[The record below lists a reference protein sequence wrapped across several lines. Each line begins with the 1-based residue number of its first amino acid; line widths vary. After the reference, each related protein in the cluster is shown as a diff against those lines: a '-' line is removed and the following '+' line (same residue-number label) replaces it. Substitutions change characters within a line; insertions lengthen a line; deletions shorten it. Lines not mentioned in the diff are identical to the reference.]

1 MLSWHAVS
9 DVPQG
14 WGPSAVTIGKF
25 DGVHLGHV
33 EILRQLGDIS
43 SQRGLAPTV
52 VTFDRHPASL
62 LTPDQRPADIVS
74 TEERLSL
81 IEAQG
86 IEAALVLSFD
96 SALAGLSPRE
106 FVTDVLL
113 DALHAQV
120 VLVGHDFRFGDHASG
135 DVVTLQE
142 LAAEFGFDVV
152 LIDDV
157 TPLDGVRVSSSL
169 IRELMAEGDIARVS
183 QLLGRLPRVS
193 GEVVHGHKRGRE
205 LGFPTAN
212 LSQDSTGLV
221 PGDGVY
227 AGWFLDEGQR
237 YPAAISVGTNPTFE
251 GVNKRTVEAFLLDQ
265 NLDLYGHQVTIEFAA
280 HIRGMVAFTGI
291 DPLIEQ
297 MHDDVL
303 RTRTILGLA
312 NS

>member
-1 MLSWHAVS
+1 MLRWNSITE
-9 DVPQG
+9 VPAG

-33 EILRQLGDIS
+33 EILRQLSEIS

-62 LTPDQRPADIVS
+62 LAPEQRPADIVS
-74 TEERLSL
+74 TDERLEL

-86 IEAALVLSFD
+86 VEASLVLAFD
-96 SALAGLSPRE
+96 SALAGLTPRQ
-106 FVTDVLL
+106 FVTDILL
-113 DALHAQV
+113 GSLHAKV

-135 DVVTLQE
+135 DVDTLQE
-142 LAAEFGFDVV
+142 FAAELGFDVV

-157 TPLDGVRVSSSL
+157 APVDGVRVSSSL
-169 IRELMAEGDIARVS
+169 IRELMAAGDITAVS
-183 QLLGRLPRVS
+183 KLLGRLPRVS

-212 LSQDSTGLV
+212 LSQDATGLV

-227 AGWFLDEGQR
+227 AGWFLDAGQR
-237 YPAAISVGTNPTFE
+237 FPAAISVGTNPTFE
-251 GVNKRTVEAFLLDQ
+251 GINKRTVEAFLLDQ
-265 NLDLYGHQVTIEFAA
+265 NLDLYGHHVTIEFAA

-297 MHDDVL
+297 MHDDV
-303 RTRTILGLA
+303 RNTRTILGLGK
-312 NS
+312 

>member
-1 MLSWHAVS
+1 MLRWNSVTE
-9 DVPQG
+9 VPAE

-33 EILRQLGDIS
+33 EILRQLSEVS

-62 LTPDQRPADIVS
+62 LAPDQRPADIVS
-74 TEERLSL
+74 TNERLDL

-86 IEAALVLSFD
+86 VEASLVLAFD
-96 SALAGLSPRE
+96 SALAGLTPRQ
-106 FVTDVLL
+106 FVTDILL
-113 DALHAQV
+113 GALHAQV

-135 DVVTLQE
+135 DVDTLQE
-142 LAAEFGFDVV
+142 LAAELGFDVV

-157 TPLDGVRVSSSL
+157 APVDGVRVSSSL
-169 IRELMAEGDIARVS
+169 IRELMATGDIAAVS
-183 QLLGRLPRVS
+183 KLLGRLPRVS

-212 LSQDSTGLV
+212 LSQDATGLV

-227 AGWFLDEGQR
+227 AGWFLDAGQR
-237 YPAAISVGTNPTFE
+237 YAAAISVGTNPTFE
-251 GVNKRTVEAFLLDQ
+251 SINKRTVEAFLLDQ
-265 NLDLYGHQVTIEFAA
+265 NLDLYGHHVTIEFAA

-297 MHDDVL
+297 MHDDVRL
-303 RTRTILGLA
+303 TRTILGLG
-312 NS
+312 N

>member
-1 MLSWHAVS
+1 MLRWNSVTE
-9 DVPQG
+9 VPAG

-33 EILRQLGDIS
+33 EILRQLSEIS
-43 SQRGLAPTV
+43 SKRGLAPTV

-62 LTPDQRPADIVS
+62 LAPDQRPADIVS
-74 TEERLSL
+74 TNERLEL

-86 IEAALVLSFD
+86 VEASLVLAFD
-96 SALAGLSPRE
+96 SALAGLTPRQ
-106 FVTDVLL
+106 FVTEILL
-113 DALHAQV
+113 GALHAQV
-120 VLVGHDFRFGDHASG
+120 VLVGYDFRFGDHASG

-142 LAAEFGFDVV
+142 LAAELGFDVV

-157 TPLDGVRVSSSL
+157 APVDDVRVSSSL
-169 IRELMAEGDIARVS
+169 IRELMAVGDIAAVS
-183 QLLGRLPRVS
+183 KLLGRLPRVS

-212 LSQDSTGLV
+212 LSQDATGLV
-221 PGDGVY
+221 PSDGVY
-227 AGWFLDEGQR
+227 AGWFIDAGQR
-237 YPAAISVGTNPTFE
+237 FPAAISVGTNPTFE

-265 NLDLYGHQVTIEFAA
+265 NLDLYGHHVTIEFAA

-297 MHDDVL
+297 MHDDVRL
-303 RTRTILGLA
+303 TRTLLGLGK
-312 NS
+312 

>member
-1 MLSWHAVS
+1 MLRWNSVTE
-9 DVPQG
+9 VPAG

-33 EILRQLGDIS
+33 EILRQLSEIS
-43 SQRGLAPTV
+43 SKRGLAPTV

-62 LTPDQRPADIVS
+62 LAPDQRPADIVS
-74 TEERLSL
+74 TNERLEL

-86 IEAALVLSFD
+86 VEASLVLAFD
-96 SALAGLSPRE
+96 SALAGLTPRQ
-106 FVTDVLL
+106 FVTEILL
-113 DALHAQV
+113 GALHAQV

-135 DVVTLQE
+135 DVDTLQE
-142 LAAEFGFDVV
+142 LAAELGFDVV

-157 TPLDGVRVSSSL
+157 APVDGVRVSSSL
-169 IRELMAEGDIARVS
+169 IRELMAVGDIAAVS
-183 QLLGRLPRVS
+183 KLLGRLPRVS

-212 LSQDSTGLV
+212 LSQGATGLV
-221 PGDGVY
+221 PSDGVY
-227 AGWFLDEGQR
+227 AGWFIDAGQR
-237 YPAAISVGTNPTFE
+237 FPAAISVGTNPTFE

-297 MHDDVL
+297 MHDDVRL
-303 RTRTILGLA
+303 TRTLLGLGK
-312 NS
+312 

>member
-1 MLSWHAVS
+1 MLRWKSVAE
-9 DVPQG
+9 VPVG

-33 EILRQLGDIS
+33 EILRQLSEVS

-62 LTPDQRPADIVS
+62 LAPDQRPADIVS
-74 TEERLSL
+74 TTERLDL

-86 IEAALVLSFD
+86 VEASLVLAFD
-96 SALAGLSPRE
+96 SALAGLTPRQ
-106 FVTDVLL
+106 FVTDILL
-113 DALHAQV
+113 GALHARV

-135 DVVTLQE
+135 DVDTLQE
-142 LAAEFGFDVV
+142 LAAELGFDVV

-157 TPLDGVRVSSSL
+157 APVDGVRVSSSL
-169 IRELMAEGDIARVS
+169 IRELMASGDIAAVS
-183 QLLGRLPRVS
+183 KLLGRLPRVS

-212 LSQDSTGLV
+212 LSQDATGLV

-227 AGWFLDEGQR
+227 AGWFLDAGHR
-237 YPAAISVGTNPTFE
+237 YAAAISVGTNPTFE
-251 GVNKRTVEAFLLDQ
+251 GINKRTVEAFLLDQ
-265 NLDLYGHQVTIEFAA
+265 NLDLYGHHVTIEFAA

-297 MHDDVL
+297 MHDDVRL
-303 RTRTILGLA
+303 TRTILGLG
-312 NS
+312 N